1 MLLSK
6 RVRQDIRRVYFSVVL
21 IDMNF
26 RILIVYAVC
35 LFIPVSVYASKS
47 DIGLTCDKE
56 IVGVNRYITIGDTVS
71 YTLEFME
78 QNNYRCGEFLG
89 RVREIVSCSYRLD
102 RKYEILLT
110 IEEGKVTMIETRL
123 EGVECN

>member
-1 MLLSK
+1 
-6 RVRQDIRRVYFSVVL
+6 
-21 IDMNF
+21 MNF
-26 RILIVYAVC
+26 RIIIVYAVC
-35 LFIPVSVYASKS
+35 LFTPVSVYASKS

-56 IVGVNRYITIGDTVS
+56 IIGVNRYITIGDTVS